1 MQEKNVPGTPE
12 PPRLTI
18 VGGRPR
24 EKEPCI
30 TGVPRGV
37 EVLLKKASI
46 DPEFRQIL
54 LEKRANA
61 AGEIGLELEPAEKAM
76 LTGIPQDQLEAII
89 SRTTVEPEHRRA
101 FLGRVAAVML
111 GALGVGIRGCQEEG
125 EQKTHQWPSTF
136 GIQPK

>member
-12 PPRLTI
+12 SPRLTI

-24 EKEPCI
+24 EKEPRI
-30 TGVPRGV
+30 AGIPRGV

-54 LEKRANA
+54 LERRADA

-76 LTGIPQDQLEAII
+76 LAGIPREQLETII

-111 GALGVGIRGCQEEG
+111 GAVGASIPGCQEG
-125 EQKTHQWPSTF
+125 EQKQHPWPGTF
-136 GIQPK
+136 GIQP